1 MNIIESIF
9 GNLGEEIDSVINEI
23 DILRNSL
30 AEKKSEEKAME
41 ALVDTSENEMRTQ
54 SPLYQDEATARHMME
69 HEVEEYIGTRIGQMF
84 EDKGD

>member
-1 MNIIESIF
+1 
-9 GNLGEEIDSVINEI
+9 
-23 DILRNSL
+23 
-30 AEKKSEEKAME
+30 ME